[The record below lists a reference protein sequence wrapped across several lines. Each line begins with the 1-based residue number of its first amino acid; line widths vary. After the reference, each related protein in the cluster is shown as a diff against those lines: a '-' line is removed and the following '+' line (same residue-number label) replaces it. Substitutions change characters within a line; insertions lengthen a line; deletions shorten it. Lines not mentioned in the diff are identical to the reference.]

1 MIDIENY
8 VVNAVATALSD
19 VLVLSEY
26 VEAPPEF
33 PCVTILEDSNVSA
46 DTFDNA
52 STTENHADLL
62 YSVNVYSNLQS
73 GAKQEAKRI
82 MASVDTVLEGFK
94 FQRTMC
100 QAIPNADRNIYRISS
115 RYTARIGEGVTDG
128 ETTTYQ
134 VYR

>member
-19 VLVLSEY
+19 ILVISEY

-33 PCVTILEDSNVSA
+33 PCVSIIEESNVSA
-46 DTFDNA
+46 ETFDNA
-52 STTENHADLL
+52 SPNENHADLL
-62 YSVNVYSNLQS
+62 YTVNVYSNLQS
-73 GAKQEAKRI
+73 GAKAEVKDI
-82 MASVDTVLEGFK
+82 MEEVDTVLEGLK

-100 QAIPNADRNIYRISS
+100 QAIPNADRTIYRMTA
-115 RYTARIGEGVTDG
+115 RYTARVGKGVTDG

-134 VYR
+134 IYR